1 MNIPIAG
8 QSTVVREA
16 QKHTRSV
23 VARVWGVKGRAG
35 RAGRA
40 WETFKVTK

>member
-16 QKHTRSV
+16 QKHTGSV

-35 RAGRA
+35 RA